1 MIIFIVMYIVDIWG
15 LVDVISKFNGIV
27 RRSLWYFQYLFQFV
41 FIVCKKII
49 KIKYYINVCNL
60 F

>member
-27 RRSLWYFQYLFQFV
+27 RRSLCYF
-41 FIVCKKII
+41 
-49 KIKYYINVCNL
+49 
-60 F
+60 